1 MLVRMLV
8 SKGFACCE
16 AEDGVEGLSEMSR
29 MYLHK
34 SKNDRSGV
42 NNPESK
48 GPVIRIGSPAK
59 EVTPSRDNSSHQ
71 ISAPP
76 RRSLQIIRLGS
87 RAIEEEETKHQQF
100 AIDAVLIDSNMPR
113 MNGPEAIKEMRKMGF
128 HGPIIGVSGGDEKTM
143 KEFLQAGADNV
154 MQKPAQSDKLVG
166 LLLAGFHLV
175 LQEGLRHHDQASM
188 DVNNLNASEKAR
200 QLHIQRLRTFI
211 EKSDARV
218 KK

>member
-1 MLVRMLV
+1 MLVRMLF

-34 SKNDRSGV
+34 SNSGLCGV
-42 NNPESK
+42 NNPENK
-48 GPVIRIGSPAK
+48 GSVIRIGSPAK
-59 EVTPSRDNSSHQ
+59 GADPSRDNSSPQ
-71 ISAPP
+71 VAATP
-76 RRSLQIIRLGS
+76 RRLQIIRIGS
-87 RAIEEEETKHQQF
+87 RVEEYATKYQHF

-113 MNGPEAIKEMRKMGF
+113 MNGPEAIEEMRNMGF
-128 HGPIIGVSGGDEKTM
+128 QGPIIGVSGGDEKTM

-175 LQEGLRHHDQASM
+175 LQEGLRHHDQSSM

>member
-34 SKNDRSGV
+34 SNSGLCGV
-42 NNPESK
+42 NNPENK
-48 GPVIRIGSPAK
+48 GSVIRIGSPAK
-59 EVTPSRDNSSHQ
+59 GADPSRDNSSPQ
-71 ISAPP
+71 VAATP
-76 RRSLQIIRLGS
+76 RRLQIIRIGS
-87 RAIEEEETKHQQF
+87 RVEEYATKYQHF

-113 MNGPEAIKEMRKMGF
+113 MNGPEAIEEMRNMGF
-128 HGPIIGVSGGDEKTM
+128 QGPIIGVSGGDEKTM

-154 MQKPAQSDKLVG
+154 MQKPVQSDKLVE
-166 LLLAGFHLV
+166 LLLTGFHLV
-175 LQEGLRHHDQASM
+175 VQRGLRQRSST
-188 DVNNLNASEKAR
+188 DVGDNLTSSSEKAR
-200 QLHIQRLRTFI
+200 QAHIQRLRMFI
-211 EKSDARV
+211 EKSAAAVV